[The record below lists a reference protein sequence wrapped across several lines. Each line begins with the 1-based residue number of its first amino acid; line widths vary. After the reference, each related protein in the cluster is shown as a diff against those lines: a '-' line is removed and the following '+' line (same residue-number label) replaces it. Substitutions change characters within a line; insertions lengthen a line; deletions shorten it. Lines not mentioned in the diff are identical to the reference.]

1 MAIKE
6 NFISMAPDEESNA
19 KVNPIDN
26 NKTLMIDQYTS
37 DAEPGNPELVEDIQ
51 NIDDAFRHFQP
62 KVEVDFTD
70 ENGESV
76 NETLHFSEIRDF
88 EAQGGKGKLVE
99 NSAFLGGVKKKIDT
113 SAKIQKSIE
122 QSRKLRDILKDGS
135 SREELKE
142 MLQAMLDE
150 LESAK

>member
-19 KVNPIDN
+19 KVSPIDN
-26 NKTLMIDQYTS
+26 NKTLLMDQFTA

-51 NIDDAFRHFQP
+51 NIGDAFAHFQP

-70 ENGESV
+70 ENGDSV
-76 NETLHFSEIRDF
+76 NETLHSGEIRDF
-88 EAQGGKGKLVE
+88 EAQGGKGRLVE

-113 SAKIQKSIE
+113 NAKIRKSIE
-122 QSRKLRDILKDGS
+122 QSRKLRDILKDAG

-142 MLQAMLDE
+142 MLQAMLEE